1 MLDEPRELLA
11 CALFPLY
18 PLEPPPKALLFA
30 PELCGMSRLPTL
42 LAPPPPADRVLALGL
57 APAERLL
64 VLGLAPA
71 ERLLALAVPPR
82 LALLGVAPA
91 RLACCC
97 APCRL
102 AVEPPYLL
110 AVAWFAYG
118 APPRCCGL
126 CCQLLLPPP
135 P

>member
-1 MLDEPRELLA
+1 
-11 CALFPLY
+11 
-18 PLEPPPKALLFA
+18 
-30 PELCGMSRLPTL
+30 MSRLPTL

-64 VLGLAPA
+64 VLGLAPE

-102 AVEPPYLL
+102 AEEPPRAVPPYLF
-110 AVAWFAYG
+110 AVA
-118 APPRCCGL
+118 
-126 CCQLLLPPP
+126 
-135 P
+135 